1 MVESIDHYD
10 LLKKLNIRSTYLYIY
25 IQIIL
30 INKLIIKRIN
40 LLSEN

>member
-25 IQIIL
+25 IYIQIIL

-40 LLSEN
+40 L

>member
-40 LLSEN
+40 L

>member
-10 LLKKLNIRSTYLYIY
+10 LLKKLNIRSTYLYI
-25 IQIIL
+25 QIIL

-40 LLSEN
+40 L